1 MTRGRPGARELIAAA
16 VDADSWTSWDEP
28 IPARAHGTDPDYLA
42 ALERARAKAGTDEA
56 VLTGRARIQGHPVAL
71 VVSEFAFLGGS
82 VGRATGQ
89 RITAAVRRATAEG
102 LPLIAATASGG
113 TRMQEGTPAFVTMI
127 DISRAVVAHKAAGL
141 PYLVYLRHPT
151 TGGVFASWGSLGH
164 IAVAEPGA
172 LIGFLGPVVY
182 EALNGRPFPPGV
194 QVAENLRAK
203 GIIDA
208 VAPVD
213 ALPTLAARALTL
225 LTPAED
231 RTPERPPW
239 AAAGSGPRPS
249 GVSRA
254 HTHRPGTFVP
264 DPDQD
269 AWRDIELTRRPDRPG
284 VRDLLRVVADDVI
297 PLTGTQEGEAGDAL
311 FTALAAIDGR
321 SCVIVGQDRRTQLA
335 DVPLGPAALRSA
347 RRGMRMADELGLP
360 LVCVIDT
367 PGADLS
373 ADAEE
378 GALASE
384 IARCLADL
392 VALRVPTVSVI
403 LGEGCGGG
411 ALALL
416 PARRVIVAE
425 HGWLSPLPPE
435 GASAILFGDTSH
447 APQLARQQRIRSVDL
462 LAGGTAHVIVP
473 ERPAAH
479 LDPEGFC
486 RAVGAEIGRQIGV
499 QT

>member
-56 VLTGRARIQGHPVAL
+56 VLTGRARIQGLPVAL

-208 VAPVD
+208 VAPVE

-231 RTPERPPW
+231 RTSERPPW

-284 VRDLLRVVADDVI
+284 VRDLLRVVADEVI
-297 PLTGTQEGEAGDAL
+297 PLTG
-311 FTALAAIDGR
+311 
-321 SCVIVGQDRRTQLA
+321 
-335 DVPLGPAALRSA
+335 P
-347 RRGMRMADELGLP
+347 RRG
-360 LVCVIDT
+360 
-367 PGADLS
+367 
-373 ADAEE
+373 
-378 GALASE
+378 
-384 IARCLADL
+384 
-392 VALRVPTVSVI
+392 
-403 LGEGCGGG
+403 
-411 ALALL
+411 
-416 PARRVIVAE
+416 RRVTRC
-425 HGWLSPLPPE
+425 SPPWPPSM
-435 GASAILFGDTSH
+435 A
-447 APQLARQQRIRSVDL
+447 
-462 LAGGTAHVIVP
+462 VP
-473 ERPAAH
+473 A
-479 LDPEGFC
+479 
-486 RAVGAEIGRQIGV
+486 
-499 QT
+499 